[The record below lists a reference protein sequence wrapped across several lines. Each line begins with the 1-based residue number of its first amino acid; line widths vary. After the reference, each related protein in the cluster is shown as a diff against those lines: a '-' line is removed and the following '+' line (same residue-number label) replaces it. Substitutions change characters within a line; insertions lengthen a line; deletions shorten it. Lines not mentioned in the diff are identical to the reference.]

1 MSERRELYKKLIEA
15 GVHFG
20 HQASRWSPKMHQ
32 YIWGTKNKIHLIDVS
47 QTAYQLERSAAFL
60 KEVAAK
66 GQQILWVGTKKSAQ
80 NVVRDIASKF
90 DMPYVDHRWVGGTLS
105 NFSQV
110 KKSVTRLLHDED
122 IIAKFEKYPFYT
134 KKELNVIKK
143 RVERARKVVGGIT
156 NLSWPIG
163 AIILVDVTKEE
174 SALKEASAMGIPVV
188 GLVDTNSDPSLVDFV
203 IPSND
208 DSEKSI
214 RCIAE
219 YLAGAVQEG
228 VDLFHA
234 QAAQKAASK
243 KEDALKK
250 AVQKVAPKVTESSA
264 ADITE
269 ENPLVE
275 PDVVAQVLLLNE
287 DEDTSFED
295 VVEVKKSKV
304 AVRKSALDKKDRN

>member
-1 MSERRELYKKLIEA
+1 MTERRELYKKLIEA

-20 HQASRWSPKMHQ
+20 HQASRWSPKMEQ

-47 QTAYQLERSAAFL
+47 QTAYQLEKSAAFL
-60 KEVAAK
+60 KEIAAK

-80 NVVRDIASKF
+80 NVVREIALKL

-110 KKSVTRLLHDED
+110 KKSVTRLLYDED
-122 IIAKFEKYPFYT
+122 IVDKFEKYPFYT
-134 KKELNVIKK
+134 KKELSVIKK
-143 RVERARKVVGGIT
+143 RVERSRKVVGGIT
-156 NLSWPIG
+156 NLKWPIG
-163 AIILVDVTKEE
+163 AIILVDVSKEE

-219 YLAGAVQEG
+219 FLSNAVHEG
-228 VDLFHA
+228 VTDFNS
-234 QAAQKAASK
+234 QAAQREASK

-250 AVQKVAPKVTESSA
+250 ASQKVVAKKEDEQESFLES
-264 ADITE
+264 DIVAQSLLFSDDEDSLE
-269 ENPLVE
+269 ENGTVE
-275 PDVVAQVLLLNE
+275 A
-287 DEDTSFED
+287 
-295 VVEVKKSKV
+295 KKSRASLK
-304 AVRKSALDKKDRN
+304 KSVLDKKDR

>member
-20 HQASRWSPKMHQ
+20 HQASRWSPKMEQ

-60 KEVAAK
+60 KDVALK
-66 GQQILWVGTKKSAQ
+66 GQQVLWVGTKKSAQ
-80 NVVRDIASKF
+80 SVVREIALKL

-122 IIAKFEKYPFYT
+122 IVAKFEKYPFYT
-134 KKELNVIKK
+134 KKELSVIKK
-143 RVERARKVVGGIT
+143 RVDRSRKVVGGIT

-163 AIILVDVTKEE
+163 AIVLIDVTKEE
-174 SALKEASAMGIPVV
+174 SALKEASTMGIPVV
-188 GLVDTNSDPSLVDFV
+188 SLVDTNSDPSLVDFV

-214 RCIAE
+214 RCIIE
-219 YLAGAVQEG
+219 FLANAVQEG
-228 VDLFHA
+228 VA
-234 QAAQKAASK
+234 QFNNEIAQKEASK

-250 AVQKVAPKVTESSA
+250 AGQRASVKKDDVQEPFIES
-264 ADITE
+264 DII
-269 ENPLVE
+269 
-275 PDVVAQVLLLNE
+275 AQALLFNE
-287 DEDTSFED
+287 DEESPESDRS
-295 VVEVKKSKV
+295 VETKKSKPSVKKSM
-304 AVRKSALDKKDRN
+304 LEKKDR

>member
-80 NVVRDIASKF
+80 NVVRDVAQKL

-122 IIAKFEKYPFYT
+122 IIVKFEKYPFYT

-156 NLSWPIG
+156 NLRWPIG

-174 SALKEASAMGIPVV
+174 SALKEASAMNIPVV

-219 YLAGAVQEG
+219 FLADAVQAG
-228 VDLFHA
+228 VTQFHTE
-234 QAAQKAASK
+234 AAQREVSK

-250 AVQKVAPKVTESSA
+250 AAQKVAPKVEISQTV
-264 ADITE
+264 TVE
-269 ENPLVE
+269 ENPLE
-275 PDVVAQVLLLNE
+275 SDIVAQTLLLNE
-287 DEDTSFED
+287 DDETAEFED
-295 VVEVKKSKV
+295 VVESKKSKV
-304 AVRKSALDKKDRN
+304 AVKKSVLEKKDR